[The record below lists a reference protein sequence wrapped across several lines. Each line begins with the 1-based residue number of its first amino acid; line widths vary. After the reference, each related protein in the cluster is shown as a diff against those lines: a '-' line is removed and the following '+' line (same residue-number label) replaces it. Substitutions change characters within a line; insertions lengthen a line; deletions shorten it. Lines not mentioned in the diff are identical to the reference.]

1 MSIFSNKPKKSISNN
16 SESNSEK
23 NTDNSIEITP
33 SVKETIIKF
42 NMNEIETERIKN
54 KKQIHTSPIIRRTPN
69 TKTDIIIQK
78 IYSNRRNIIKNI
90 NSKKSHFRNFTD
102 STANAFA
109 SENNQE
115 NEINLSQAPN
125 NLNSKAST
133 QFKQANLTKS
143 LLSSSNLLSYP
154 LTSINSEL
162 SHNKVDKVFIETEIT
177 DDKNNLY
184 INSTDNVINNNIN
197 NNTSDQNNSFTTVC
211 PNNDLNINNP
221 EYEKS
226 SPSTDISS
234 IRQSENRIQNKL
246 ASIYTNTD
254 ETRSSSI
261 TSDNSEENYNSFS
274 YPYEKKKRKHYKNVK
289 MKKYIKELEN
299 KGSSHEYVPSA
310 ITNDNIF
317 VPTFVAVPT
326 DVAENQYDITSSK
339 KNTPLSSPRTDSNEL
354 WNETIENYYIE
365 FQKICKDESKK
376 YKCLSNYN
384 EIISKILKFL
394 LLVSGCFTFTLSIT
408 VPNSSIMTTTT
419 TISSISTA
427 IITSI
432 IGFFQFEK
440 TSEIQYN
447 IYKELDKLYSII
459 SLELLKP
466 TYMRNDPYELI
477 LLIQNRRDELLKT
490 LHKK

>member
-1 MSIFSNKPKKSISNN
+1 MSIFLNKPKKYISNN

-23 NTDNSIEITP
+23 NTNNNIEITP

-90 NSKKSHFRNFTD
+90 NSKNTHFRNFT
-102 STANAFA
+102 SNT
-109 SENNQE
+109 ENNKE
-115 NEINLSQAPN
+115 NEINLSQTPN
-125 NLNSKAST
+125 NLNSKTST
-133 QFKQANLTKS
+133 QFKQVNLTKS

-177 DDKNNLY
+177 DDKNNLC
-184 INSTDNVINNNIN
+184 INSTDNDNNNNIN
-197 NNTSDQNNSFTTVC
+197 NNTSDQNNRFTTVS
-211 PNNDLNINNP
+211 PNNDLNINNS

-234 IRQSENRIQNKL
+234 IRQSDNRIQNKL
-246 ASIYTNTD
+246 TSMYQTKD
-254 ETRSSSI
+254 ETCSSSI

-289 MKKYIKELEN
+289 MKKYIKDLEN
-299 KGSSHEYVPSA
+299 KGSGNEYVPSVN
-310 ITNDNIF
+310 TNDNIF
-317 VPTFVAVPT
+317 VPTCPQSGPCPLDDWRFT
-326 DVAENQYDITSSK
+326 ENQYDITSSK

-354 WNETIENYYIE
+354 WNETIENYYME

-376 YKCLSNYN
+376 YKCLSKYN

-419 TISSISTA
+419 TISSVLTT